1 MLNNY
6 SIFYFF
12 EGYFELFTIDEN
24 IYKNFGNDTFFYII
38 LMSKRFK
45 NIFYPI

>member
-1 MLNNY
+1 MFNNG

-12 EGYFELFTIDEN
+12 EGYFELFEIVEN
-24 IYKNFGNDTFFYII
+24 IYKNFGYDTFFYRI

-45 NIFYPI
+45 NIF

>member
-1 MLNNY
+1 MLNNG

-12 EGYFELFTIDEN
+12 EGYFELFTIVAN
-24 IYKNFGNDTFFYII
+24 IYKNFGNGTFFYRI

-45 NIFYPI
+45 NIF

>member
-12 EGYFELFTIDEN
+12 GGYFELFAIANN
-24 IYKNFGNDTFFYII
+24 IYQNFGNDTFFYRI
-38 LMSKRFK
+38 LMSKTFK
-45 NIFYPI
+45 NIF

>member
-12 EGYFELFTIDEN
+12 EGYFELFAIVEN
-24 IYKNFGNDTFFYII
+24 IYKNFGYDTFFYRI

-45 NIFYPI
+45 NIF

>member
-1 MLNNY
+1 MFDNC

-12 EGYFELFTIDEN
+12 EGYFELFAIVEN
-24 IYKNFGNDTFFYII
+24 IYKNIGNDTFFYII

-45 NIFYPI
+45 NIF